1 MKNAELI
8 KTLNLDWTV
17 SKQPIQTITGTA
29 IKNKYAIVRDD
40 SNEVLGVVGKAY
52 APIQNSQLVDL
63 VAAGAEKVGVEL
75 VRSREFDGGAKIAVQ
90 IKSENLIIGNDLVE
104 GFITG
109 INSHDG
115 STSLRFGNS
124 NNTVSCK
131 NQFNYLFKNHLKTA
145 FRHTMSGSSAV
156 DAMARDLEVQLEME
170 RVMFE
175 DILRLT
181 QVPVKDFGAK
191 VTDIILKEL
200 TGLESKDI
208 SEKLSTKKQ
217 NILDDIKDSIKS
229 EMDSKGK
236 TLWGAFSGVTHYST
250 HKISHRA
257 SYDAQKMYG
266 HVAKKDATIFDQFVA
281 LTK

>member
-1 MKNAELI
+1 M
-8 KTLNLDWTV
+8 
-17 SKQPIQTITGTA
+17 
-29 IKNKYAIVRDD
+29 IVRDD
-40 SNEVLGVVGKAY
+40 SNEVLGVVGNAY

-145 FRHTMSGSSAV
+145 FRHTMSGSTAV
-156 DAMARDLEVQLEME
+156 DAMARDLEQQLAMEQEM
-170 RVMFE
+170 FK
-175 DILRLT
+175 DILKLT
-181 QVPVKDFGAK
+181 EASVEDFGTK

-200 TGLESKDI
+200 VGLDSTEI
-208 SEKLSTKKQ
+208 TSEVSTKKG
-217 NILDDIKDSIKS
+217 NIIDDIKDSLMS
-229 EMDSKGK
+229 EMDDKGR

-250 HKISHRA
+250 HKISHRP
-257 SYDAQKMYG
+257 SYEAQKVYG
-266 HVAKKDATIFDQFVA
+266 HVAKKDSTVFNQLVE
-281 LTK
+281 LVK